1 MERHTMLLDW
11 KNHIVKMTTL
21 PKAIYI
27 FSAIPNKLL
36 KTFFT
41 ELEQNILKFVWKCK
55 TPSIA
60 KAILKKK
67 NGAGG
72 IRLPDFRLYF
82 KAIVIRTLWYWR
94 KNRHIDQWNRT
105 ESPELNPCTY
115 SQLIYDKGGKNVQWR
130 KDSPFNEW
138 CWENQYSYT

>member
-27 FSAIPNKLL
+27 FSAIPTKLL

-72 IRLPDFRLYF
+72 IRLPDFRL
-82 KAIVIRTLWYWR
+82 
-94 KNRHIDQWNRT
+94 
-105 ESPELNPCTY
+105 
-115 SQLIYDKGGKNVQWR
+115 
-130 KDSPFNEW
+130 
-138 CWENQYSYT
+138 